1 MFSISKLARNN
12 WLAAAFLILLCAALL
27 LPGLGASSVSRQQ
40 ELRVLLA
47 AREMAEGGSWI
58 VPHFM
63 GAERLRK
70 PPLMYW
76 LVASAFK
83 AAGTTESAA
92 AARAISA
99 AAGTAF
105 VLATFFLGRRLIG
118 RRAAFVGAII
128 LATSVGFLRHARLA
142 ETDIPQALFCSLT
155 IFSIFT
161 ALTVRTGN
169 LKHWIFAGIFSGIGF
184 MFKGPASVA
193 MPIAAVATFIF
204 VARSHR
210 AALTLRGIIVA
221 LVICAAIAAP
231 WYIAVALK
239 TANTNAQAG
248 DEINRLLTE
257 SAHKGPIFY
266 YVWTLPAR
274 LGIWALALPVAIFG
288 AAKKLRHHRGPLYL
302 LCWLA
307 SSFAI
312 LSALSSKQ
320 NHYALLLFAP
330 SALLTGWLLAEAARK
345 LPIIGKDGRAN
356 FQSLEKTK
364 PRRDFCSGFA
374 RVYLIA
380 LCLIALVAGFLI
392 FAAWFFACPISWPR
406 VFGWAG
412 AFVSVLA
419 AVALFRLFFRCDV
432 IAPMVACAAVLAFA
446 TGIHALR
453 LEQIVDADHAIVE
466 LLASNRAAIRAAPR
480 FIISG
485 PHNSIIAWYA
495 HRDVAVSTNG
505 LAATWAGMNS
515 GDVLL
520 CSARK
525 QPLDV
530 SAIPAAPFAKQ
541 PRLDVS
547 AFLFRKDA
555 EKNP

>member
-345 LPIIGKDGRAN
+345 LPIIGKD
-356 FQSLEKTK
+356 ET
-364 PRRDFCSGFA
+364 
-374 RVYLIA
+374 
-380 LCLIALVAGFLI
+380 
-392 FAAWFFACPISWPR
+392 
-406 VFGWAG
+406 
-412 AFVSVLA
+412 
-419 AVALFRLFFRCDV
+419 
-432 IAPMVACAAVLAFA
+432 
-446 TGIHALR
+446 
-453 LEQIVDADHAIVE
+453 
-466 LLASNRAAIRAAPR
+466 APR
-480 FIISG
+480 FLLRLRARLS
-485 PHNSIIAWYA
+485 
-495 HRDVAVSTNG
+495 HRALPDRAGGRLPDFRGMVFRMPDF
-505 LAATWAGMNS
+505 LAARFRLGRRVCFGACRGRAVPAFFPLRCHRAD
-515 GDVLL
+515 GCLRRCPGL
-520 CSARK
+520 CDGNPCVAART
-525 QPLDV
+525 D
-530 SAIPAAPFAKQ
+530 
-541 PRLDVS
+541 R
-547 AFLFRKDA
+547 
-555 EKNP
+555 